1 MSKEVI
7 EKYITNGKLDLDRI
21 VDEYSNYVRTI
32 ANNASKNLLS
42 PEDKEEILIDTFFI
56 LWKKYNDNQNIYAL
70 DAFIAGIT
78 RNLVKE
84 KLRKMHYS
92 VDISDY
98 ENVIEIQENELFEE
112 EREEIEQLKNSLKNL
127 KDIDIKIINSYYYL
141 SKSIKDIAEEFDI
154 SQSNVKTR
162 LHRIRKRIQKQL
174 NKGEL

>member
-112 EREEIEQLKNSLKNL
+112 EREEIEKLKNSLKNL

>member
-42 PEDKEEILIDTFFI
+42 PEDKEEIMIDTFFI

-84 KLRKMHYS
+84 KLRKKHYS
-92 VDISDY
+92 VDIIDY

-112 EREEIEQLKNSLKNL
+112 EREKIEQLKNSLKNL

-141 SKSIKDIAEEFDI
+141 SKSIKDFTI
-154 SQSNVKTR
+154 
-162 LHRIRKRIQKQL
+162 
-174 NKGEL
+174 